1 MSIATCKV
9 MEIRSGSAWIRA
21 SYALAFLGLLAAPV
35 AAQQL
40 EAGAQPNAEVRPAP
54 YLAGH
59 EVNLRLMLG
68 AFPSQGSAV
77 DRQDVKEIR
86 RLQHVD
92 GRRWQLAN
100 ADAAFV
106 YPRFDMAFGRPVDR
120 ASSPAMIMLL
130 NRAIR
135 DVSAAVFDAKKHF
148 SRPRPYQRYQ
158 LRRVCGESKP
168 PKPELHPGSGSSYPS
183 GHSAYG
189 WATALVLARLAPD
202 RAEALFQRADEYAQ
216 SRLVCGVHFPTD
228 IAAGRLAATAVISRL
243 DGDPAF
249 QADLALARSQLTVSP
264 TERDPR

>member
-1 MSIATCKV
+1 MRV
-9 MEIRSGSAWIRA
+9 RSGSAWIRI
-21 SYALAFLGLLAAPV
+21 SFALALFGWLAAPAV
-35 AAQQL
+35 AQQL
-40 EAGAQPNAEVRPAP
+40 EASAQPNAEARPAP

-59 EVNLRLMLG
+59 EVDLRLVLG
-68 AFPSQGSAV
+68 AFPAQGSAV
-77 DRQDVKEIR
+77 DRQDVEAVR
-86 RLQHVD
+86 GLQHAD
-92 GRRWQLAN
+92 PSRWQSAN

-106 YPRFDMAFGRPVDR
+106 YPRFDAAFGRPVDR
-120 ASSPAMIMLL
+120 ATSPAMIMLL

-168 PKPELHPGSGSSYPS
+168 PKPETHPSNGSSYPS

-189 WATALVLARLAPD
+189 WTTALVLARLAPD

-243 DGDPAF
+243 DADPAF
-249 QADLALARSQLTVSP
+249 QADLALARSQLAVIP